1 MSTRRP
7 VKKVEELTE
16 DMKND
21 LYLGFNLMKNNRE
34 KLSKLKLRSLLFNFA
49 MYKSSPSDIN
59 EFINE
64 NYPKQEE
71 FSYEELLNL
80 VLIKFS
86 TIKEREVEDTWN
98 LFANNKQTHSNKNDL
113 QKALNE
119 AGIECNEKELNE
131 MICYINNSDENK
143 DSEIF
148 SKEAFK
154 QFLYS

>member
-98 LFANNKQTHSNKNDL
+98 LFANNKQTHQQYPCL
-113 QKALNE
+113 
-119 AGIECNEKELNE
+119 ELFH
-131 MICYINNSDENK
+131 
-143 DSEIF
+143 IF
-148 SKEAFK
+148 PQNFYLS
-154 QFLYS
+154 FLFL